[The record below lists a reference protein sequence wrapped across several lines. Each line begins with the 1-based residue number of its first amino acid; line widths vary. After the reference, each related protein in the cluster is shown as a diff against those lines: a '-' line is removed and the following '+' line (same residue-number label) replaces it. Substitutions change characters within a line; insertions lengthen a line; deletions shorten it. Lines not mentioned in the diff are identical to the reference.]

1 VLIWPDGLQQPVD
14 MVKQKN
20 ENSDKMLQ
28 ERIKR
33 KKKKIIRKESRV
45 NFFFKLSRKA
55 VERKYAKL
63 NRIGMMRM
71 MES

>member
-33 KKKKIIRKESRV
+33 KKKKNIRKESRV
-45 NFFFKLSRKA
+45 KFF
-55 VERKYAKL
+55 L
-63 NRIGMMRM
+63 N
-71 MES
+71 

>member
-45 NFFFKLSRKA
+45 KYFLNE
-55 VERKYAKL
+55 VEKQL
-63 NRIGMMRM
+63 NANMQSSI
-71 MES
+71 E

>member
-45 NFFFKLSRKA
+45 KFFFKLSRKA